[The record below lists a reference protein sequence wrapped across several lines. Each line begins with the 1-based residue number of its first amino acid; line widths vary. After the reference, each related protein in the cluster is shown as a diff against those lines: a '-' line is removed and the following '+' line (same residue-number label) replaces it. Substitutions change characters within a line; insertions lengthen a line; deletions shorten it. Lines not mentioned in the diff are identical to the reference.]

1 MSDRRLVSNLFFNII
16 SFAISACIAFF
27 FTPYLISELGK
38 EAFGFYP
45 LAINIAGYSAIFTAA
60 LNSMGGRFIVMR
72 YYDND
77 MDGANHYFN
86 SVFVGNIIL
95 TLILAVP
102 AVIVTISIDHVLDV
116 PQSLLADVRSLFAF
130 TFLASLLGI
139 FGSVFG
145 VAPFVKN
152 RVDMASSRTA
162 LLNLLQVVLLMLM
175 FTIYSPSIRLIG
187 YVLLIIALITFGV
200 NIDFTRKLT
209 PELCF
214 APFHYYKRSAL
225 AEVISS
231 GIWNSFN
238 QLSVVLMTQL
248 DLLITN
254 IFISASATGDYSVA
268 KTIPILVQSFIGS
281 IAAVFMPQFT
291 ILYAQNKTTQLSDE
305 INKSVKLLGVFV
317 SLPIGFLLVFG
328 DVFFGLWVPALDVV
342 YLHRLSILTL
352 IPMIV
357 TGTIN
362 TVYNVYTVTNNLK
375 VPALVWFALGILQTV
390 AVFVVLKNTDLGI
403 WAIPIVALVATLGR
417 NLIFTPLYA
426 AKCLQLPWHTF
437 YKGISRGAVC
447 SVSVVL
453 TGLLVRSCFIPDSWI
468 TFILVG
474 VLLGICNLFFF
485 AYMMFSVEERNKLVG
500 KIPILKQYFPLFVN
514 NK

>member
-1 MSDRRLVSNLFFNII
+1 MSNRRLASNLFFNII

-27 FTPYLISELGK
+27 FTPYLISAIGK

-45 LAINIAGYSAIFTAA
+45 LAINIAGYSAIFTVA

-77 MDGANHYFN
+77 KDGANRYFN

-95 TLILAVP
+95 TSILAVP
-102 AVIVTISIDHVLDV
+102 AAIVTIFIDQVLDV
-116 PQSLLADVRSLFAF
+116 PQTLLSDVRSLFAF

-139 FGSVFG
+139 SGSVFG
-145 VAPFVKN
+145 VATFVKN

-162 LLNLLQVVLLMLM
+162 LLNLFQVILLVGL
-175 FTIYSPSIRLIG
+175 FTLFTPSIRLIG
-187 YVLLIIALITFGV
+187 YALFIIALISFGV
-200 NIDFTRKLT
+200 NINFTRKLT
-209 PELCF
+209 PELSF
-214 APFHYYKRSAL
+214 APFYYYKRSVLVA
-225 AEVISS
+225 VVSS
-231 GIWNSFN
+231 GFWNSFN

-268 KTIPILVQSFIGS
+268 KTVPILVQSFIGS

-305 INKSVKLLGVFV
+305 INKSVKLLGVFI

-328 DVFFGLWVPALDVV
+328 DVFFSLWVPALDAVS
-342 YLHRLSILTL
+342 LHRLSMLTL

-375 VPALVWFALGILQTV
+375 VPALVWFVLGVLQTAV
-390 AVFVVLKNTDLGI
+390 VFVVLKTTDLGI

-437 YKGISRGAVC
+437 YKGILRGAVC

-453 TGLLVRSCFIPDSWI
+453 TGLLIRSWFIPDSWI
-468 TFILVG
+468 TFILVC
-474 VLLGICNLFFF
+474 VLLCICNLIFF
-485 AYMMFSVEERNKLVG
+485 ACIMFSVEERNKLRG
-500 KIPILKQYFPLFVN
+500 KIPILKRYFPLSVN
-514 NK
+514 K

>member
-1 MSDRRLVSNLFFNII
+1 MSNKRLVSNLFFNIL
-16 SFAISACIAFF
+16 SFVISAGIAFF
-27 FTPYLISELGK
+27 FTPYLISVIGK

-45 LAINIAGYSAIFTAA
+45 LSINIAGYSAIFTVA
-60 LNSMGGRFIVMR
+60 LNSMGARFIVMR

-77 MDGANHYFN
+77 QDGANCYFN
-86 SVFVGNIIL
+86 SVFVGNM
-95 TLILAVP
+95 ILALMLALP
-102 AVIVTISIDHVLDV
+102 ALIITIFINQVLDV
-116 PQSLLADVRSLFAF
+116 PQLLLADVRSLFAF

-139 FGSVFG
+139 FGSVFS
-145 VAPFVKN
+145 VATFVKN
-152 RVDMASSRTA
+152 RVDLASSRTA
-162 LLNLLQVVLLMLM
+162 LLNLLQVGLLIGLFSL
-175 FTIYSPSIRLIG
+175 FTPSIRLIG
-187 YVLLIIALITFGV
+187 YALFAISLITFGV

-209 PELCF
+209 PELSF
-214 APFHYYKRSAL
+214 APLRYYKRSAL
-225 AEVISS
+225 TEVLSS

-268 KTIPILVQSFIGS
+268 KTVPILVQSFIGS

-291 ILYAQNKTTQLSDE
+291 ILYAQNKTSQLSDE
-305 INKSVKLLGVFV
+305 INKSVKLLGVFI

-328 DVFFGLWVPALDVV
+328 DVFFALWVPALDSV

-362 TVYNVYTVTNNLK
+362 TVYNVYTVTNHLK
-375 VPALVWFALGILQTV
+375 IPALVWFVLGVFQTV
-390 AVFVVLKNTDLGI
+390 IVCVMLEISDLGI
-403 WAIPIVALVATLGR
+403 WVIPLVALVATLGR
-417 NLIFTPLYA
+417 NLIFTPIYA
-426 AKCLQLPWHTF
+426 AKCLHLPFHTF

-447 SVSVVL
+447 SISVVL
-453 TGLLVRSCFIPDSWI
+453 TSLLLRNWFVPDSWF

-474 VLLGICNLFFF
+474 IMICTVNLLLFSWI
-485 AYMMFSVEERNKLVG
+485 MFSTEERLKLAG
-500 KIPILKQYFPLFVN
+500 KIPILKQYYPL
-514 NK
+514 